1 MNAARTPQRTHSST
15 RVAQNVAAA
24 VTAIGAYLGRV
35 GLAVEHL
42 GDAKRPRLVLV
53 HGFTQTARSWSQI
66 ANDFSRDRLVV
77 LVDAP
82 GHGASASTRADLH
95 DGAEL
100 LGQAGGEA
108 VYVGYS
114 MGGRLAL
121 HLAVARPNLVRALV
135 LVGATAGIEDDE
147 ERDARREADA
157 RLADDIERDGVDA
170 FLTRWLAQP
179 LFASLPHD
187 EAALDDRRR
196 NTVEGLA
203 SSLRLAGTG
212 SQQPLWGSLRSLA
225 MPVLV
230 VAGER
235 DAKYVALGHRLAMEI
250 GENARFAAVPDAG
263 HAAHLEQPARFVALA
278 REWLVEINR

>member
-24 VTAIGAYLGRV
+24 VTAIGAYLGRM

-42 GDAKRPRLVLV
+42 GDAKHPRLVLV
-53 HGFTQTARSWSQI
+53 HGFTQTGRSWSLI
-66 ANDFSRDRLVV
+66 ATDLARDRRVL

-82 GHGASASTRADLH
+82 GHGASASTRVDLR

-100 LGQAGGEA
+100 LGRAGGEA

-121 HLAVARPNLVRALV
+121 HLALVKPDLVRALV
-135 LVGATAGIEDDE
+135 LIGATAGIEDDD
-147 ERDARREADA
+147 ERDTRRIADE
-157 RLADDIERDGVDA
+157 RLADELERDGVDA

-179 LFASLPHD
+179 LFASLPRD
-187 EAALDDRRR
+187 AAAIDDRRR
-196 NTVEGLA
+196 NTAAGLA

-212 SQQPLWGSLRSLA
+212 RQQPLWDVLPALA

-230 VAGER
+230 VAGDR
-235 DAKYVALGHRLAMEI
+235 DAKYVALGHRLAMGI
-250 GENARFAAVPDAG
+250 GENARFAAVQDAG
-263 HAAHLEQPARFVALA
+263 HAAHLEQPARFVAIL
-278 REWLVEINR
+278 REWLAEINR